1 MSPPTLLRRGIFLLV
16 VALAVLAAGNLH
28 QPDELDD
35 LDRAREAGEDVQR
48 SSDQL
53 TDNLSD
59 VADNIGEGAGLGA
72 RSDDIH
78 RLTLDQRDSLKR
90 VNKLVARQYVSLA
103 AAVDLVTRIGSASAA
118 IEASSDAQSARLTET
133 LRSLRRLR
141 ALSRSASAASEALA
155 NEARYGALLA
165 EDSARA
171 FSGR

>member
-1 MSPPTLLRRGIFLLV
+1 MSSPTLLRRGIFLLV
-16 VALAVLAAGNLH
+16 VALAVFAAGNLH
-28 QPDELDD
+28 PDELTD

-59 VADNIGEGAGLGA
+59 VAENIGRGEGLGS

-78 RLTLDQRDSLKR
+78 RLTLKQRDSLRR
-90 VNKLVARQYVSLA
+90 VNQIVARQYATLTSAVS
-103 AAVDLVTRIGSASAA
+103 LVTRIGSASEA
-118 IEASSDAQSARLTET
+118 IEDSSTAQSARLTET

-141 ALSRSASAASEALA
+141 SLARSARAASEALA